1 MRTSIKE
8 RMSSEEW
15 IITIMISVALIAI
28 VIFSFTDC
36 ITVTHHPSWSAWSSK
51 PYKAT
56 VYMGGYLP
64 VYVCILTVGQLLL
77 LWLVN
82 KKFACILGVISNF
95 FATVIPLPYLYL
107 KTSFETA
114 MKDMFYDYISEYNE
128 YVFGPIVYL
137 IIGIGVVVTVLYFVL
152 LHYRR
157 KRIPKKAPVT
167 ANEVSD
173 QKSSAQ

>member
-1 MRTSIKE
+1 MKTSIKE

-36 ITVTHHPSWSAWSSK
+36 ITVTHHPSWSAWSLK

-56 VYMGGYLP
+56 VYKGGYLP
-64 VYVCILTVGQLLL
+64 VYVCILTAGQLLL

-95 FATVIPLPYLYL
+95 FFFFFPLPYLYL
-107 KTSFETA
+107 KTLFETA
-114 MKDMFYDYISEYNE
+114 MKDMFS
-128 YVFGPIVYL
+128 V
-137 IIGIGVVVTVLYFVL
+137 
-152 LHYRR
+152 
-157 KRIPKKAPVT
+157 
-167 ANEVSD
+167 
-173 QKSSAQ
+173 